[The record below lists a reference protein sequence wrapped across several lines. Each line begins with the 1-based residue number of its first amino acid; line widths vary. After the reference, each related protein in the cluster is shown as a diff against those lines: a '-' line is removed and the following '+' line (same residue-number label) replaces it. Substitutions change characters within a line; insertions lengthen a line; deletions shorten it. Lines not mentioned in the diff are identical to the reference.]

1 MSEIRFDFGHF
12 LKLLNSF
19 KAEKATST
27 LTLSYEELKHIRSA
41 LSRHKLESL
50 CDPDLKAEIEKGSVC
65 FHCYKTKFSLF
76 FNRKQQCQ
84 LCLRNICSRCISKV
98 RFLNKAR
105 LPLFIKIKVNCI
117 QGATDQHG
125 KSICLLLHIFGIQSV

>member
-1 MSEIRFDFGHF
+1 MTF
-12 LKLLNSF
+12 LKLLNFF

-105 LPLFIKIKVNCI
+105 LLLLK
-117 QGATDQHG
+117 ATDKLRKFIFVIHSVWTTSTFVMDL
-125 KSICLLLHIFGIQSV
+125 KDKLCLNYV